1 MIILNPIIKLVI
13 QKLKYSVK
21 SISTPVQTRLV
32 YAPVPVPGPSVSVW
46 PIKAVISPEIPMI
59 DPADLAGA
67 NDNPSAIGIITLII
81 AWPGIP
87 IDNLRL
93 ETDMPAIIPKQT
105 SNKTL

>member
-1 MIILNPIIKLVI
+1 
-13 QKLKYSVK
+13 
-21 SISTPVQTRLV
+21 
-32 YAPVPVPGPSVSVW
+32 
-46 PIKAVISPEIPMI
+46 MI

-81 AWPGIP
+81 AWPGLP